1 MTCCA
6 GCRLPANYKSDDPYL
21 WIDEDRSGGGGGGGG
36 MIGGGNPIGGG
47 HNGDGGGSGCLTL
60 AMTGV
65 VWDAAAGKYKKM
77 TISRGFRGTEDYR
90 LWRIQHPDHPLNSIG
105 TVDLFNSDKHPQGRV
120 LEFKRPDDTGDDWVI
135 HANHSVGS
143 IEGVDESQLIVSVN
157 QACIRWVVYTC
168 GISVCTTT
176 YSFPSAEAA
185 LKYVGGTELYANW
198 DTKAPR
204 TKTNQILEWGYSTY
218 RRTIDPVYV
227 DDLRRKIVEG
237 NTPTHNIV
245 KAQ

>member
-6 GCRLPANYKSDDPYL
+6 GCCLPANYKSDDPYL
-21 WIDEDRSGGGGGGGG
+21 TIDEDRSGGGGGGG

-60 AMTGV
+60 SLTGV
-65 VWDAAAGKYKKM
+65 IWDAAAGKYKKM

-90 LWRIQHPDHPLNSIG
+90 LWRIQHSDHPLNSIG
-105 TVDLFNSDKHPQGRV
+105 TTDLFNNGKYPQGRV

-135 HANHSVGS
+135 YANHSVGS
-143 IEGVDESQLIVSVN
+143 IEDVEESQLTVSVN
-157 QACIRWVVYTC
+157 QACIRWVIYTC

-185 LKYVGGTELYANW
+185 LKYVGGTELYADW

-204 TKTNQILEWGYSTY
+204 TKTNQILEWAYSTY

-227 DDLRRKIVEG
+227 DDLRRKIAEG